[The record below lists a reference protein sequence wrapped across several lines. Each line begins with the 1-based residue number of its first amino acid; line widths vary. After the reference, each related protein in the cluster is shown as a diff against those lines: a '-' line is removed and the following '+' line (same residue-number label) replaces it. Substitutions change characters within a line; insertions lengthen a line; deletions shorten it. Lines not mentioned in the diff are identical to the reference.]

1 VKANKRHK
9 EKTMSETTTDELV
22 QSIIDQNYTAATE
35 IFNDMIGQKM
45 QSALDQEKIAMADQ
59 IFNGAEPEEDIDDED
74 LELDDEELDD
84 EDLESDDEDAE
95 EEDEE

>member
-1 VKANKRHK
+1 MKANKRHK

-59 IFNGAEPEEDIDDED
+59 IFNGAEPEEDDDLEFDEED
-74 LELDDEELDD
+74 LELDDEEIDWSDDD
-84 EDLESDDEDAE
+84 EL
-95 EEDEE
+95 DEE

>member
-1 VKANKRHK
+1 
-9 EKTMSETTTDELV
+9 MSETTTDELV